1 MKKNL
6 SIWAIAALSMAACT
20 SEDVPT
26 TEQIVTENDWISPD
40 GRVVVQLGAE
50 STPAAVISRAPI
62 INDDPEDIT
71 VLQDLGIFAINRNE
85 AITTEEFGDW
95 PNNSFVQIAAKY
107 TF

>member
-6 SIWAIAALSMAACT
+6 WIWAIAALSMAACT

-50 STPAAVISRAPI
+50 STPAAVI
-62 INDDPEDIT
+62 
-71 VLQDLGIFAINRNE
+71 
-85 AITTEEFGDW
+85 
-95 PNNSFVQIAAKY
+95 
-107 TF
+107 